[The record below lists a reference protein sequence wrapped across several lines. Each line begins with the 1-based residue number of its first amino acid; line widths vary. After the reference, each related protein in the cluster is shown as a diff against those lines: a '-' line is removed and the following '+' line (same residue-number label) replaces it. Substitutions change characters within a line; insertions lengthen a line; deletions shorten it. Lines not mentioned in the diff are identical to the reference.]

1 MGSGR
6 VHTGSSDHLGAFGLA
21 RAALASSSRVIESPS
36 HVMPADT
43 QTAANRGPRSS
54 IHTAGRVERPSQV
67 LFIMG
72 RDCCLPGR
80 GRGRLESKL
89 ADAPSSRAHGSVPS
103 SSSLLPTER
112 RIPCSLFIPDA
123 HGMHPP
129 RQSCSDGFP
138 TTSRSWTKRPRHCIV
153 LTPHS
158 TTTRLLQFPS
168 CQSVVGMYSYLQLTG
183 LHTHA
188 RFFALSA
195 QFMYIN

>member
-43 QTAANRGPRSS
+43 QTAANHGPRSS

-123 HGMHPP
+123 VTLMACIHRSNLVPMASQQPQDPGQRDRDTALFLLLIPQLHAY
-129 RQSCSDGFP
+129 CNFP
-138 TTSRSWTKRPRHCIV
+138 AAN
-153 LTPHS
+153 L
-158 TTTRLLQFPS
+158 
-168 CQSVVGMYSYLQLTG
+168 
-183 LHTHA
+183 
-188 RFFALSA
+188 
-195 QFMYIN
+195 

>member
-43 QTAANRGPRSS
+43 QTAKNRGPRYS

-89 ADAPSSRAHGSVPS
+89 ADAPSSRLCAVLFVPAADGAEDS
-103 SSSLLPTER
+103 MLLLPLGLMAC
-112 RIPCSLFIPDA
+112 IHSNHVSMASQQPQDP
-123 HGMHPP
+123 
-129 RQSCSDGFP
+129 
-138 TTSRSWTKRPRHCIV
+138 WTKRPRHCS
-153 LTPHS
+153 TP
-158 TTTRLLQFPS
+158 
-168 CQSVVGMYSYLQLTG
+168 QL
-183 LHTHA
+183 HA
-188 RFFALSA
+188 YVY
-195 QFMYIN
+195 M